1 MIMKDLKKKE
11 MVANLKALAA
21 KMFYTSEKLKEI
33 YGKNF
38 ENAKQLAGAAGQVVS
53 WANDILKEIK
63 WTSDFTRIPE
73 IALNHHEKLDGSG
86 YPNGRRASEIP
97 IESQIMCIADIY
109 DALIASDRPYKNR
122 LPVEKALAILKYDAM
137 DKKLNQDIVE
147 LFISKK
153 QIRNGDSHA

>member
-1 MIMKDLKKKE
+1 MRTRRFTDSAGKERTLLNDNELELLSIEFGSLSPEERKAIMSHVE
-11 MVANLKALAA
+11 HTYR
-21 KMFYTSEKLKEI
+21 F
-33 YGKNF
+33 
-38 ENAKQLAGAAGQVVS
+38 
-53 WANDILKEIK
+53 LKEIK

-122 LPVEKALAILKYDAM
+122 LPVEKALTILKYDAL
-137 DKKLNQDIVE
+137 DGKLNNDIVE
-147 LFISKK
+147 LFIAKK
-153 QIRNGDSHA
+153 LYNVDNPNSSHI